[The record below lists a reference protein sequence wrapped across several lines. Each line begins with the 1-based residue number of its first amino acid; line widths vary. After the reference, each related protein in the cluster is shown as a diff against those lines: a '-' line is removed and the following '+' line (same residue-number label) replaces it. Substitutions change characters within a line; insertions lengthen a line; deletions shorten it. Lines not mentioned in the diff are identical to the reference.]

1 VSGVTDF
8 DADFPWG
15 WSPPLVWHHCTP
27 YEPND
32 RCGGC
37 DECLQMQHEY
47 YRLLEKEQTN
57 A

>member
-1 VSGVTDF
+1 MSGVTEF

-15 WSPPLVWHHCTP
+15 WSPPLVWHDCQQANPH
-27 YEPND
+27 D

-37 DECLQMQHEY
+37 DECLSMQHWHY
-47 YRLLEKEQTN
+47 KLLEKEQAN